1 MSTVVHLERFVGHQ
15 VRDVH
20 GRKIGHLHEVR
31 ARREGDELV
40 VIEYLVGRAGM
51 LERFSLAGI
60 GHALLG
66 LLGLGRSSG
75 YVVAWNRMDFSEPGK
90 PRCTCAAGELERF
103 SA

>member
-1 MSTVVHLERFVGHQ
+1 MIDL
-15 VRDVH
+15 VRDVLDTQVLDRH
-20 GRKIGHLHEVR
+20 KRPMGKVDGVAL
-31 ARREGDELV
+31 
-40 VIEYLVGRAGM
+40 AGM
-51 LERFSLAGI
+51 

-66 LLGLGRSSG
+66 LLGLGRSGG